1 MKAVRFFSCSFFSRV
16 SLLACAALIAHGGA
30 AWAADATLEGGTVT
44 LHEGE
49 TASFAVAGVPGGPA
63 NLHAVC
69 HIGEVNGTASL
80 TFDGE
85 HYVPLSDPAVGETIN
100 LTGGETRDY
109 KLTGVIEVE
118 EGAYIAFFFTGAPA
132 AMCFP
137 GMNCNG
143 AEGEAGS
150 VSVSCRNVGP

>member
-1 MKAVRFFSCSFFSRV
+1 M
-16 SLLACAALIAHGGA
+16 
-30 AWAADATLEGGTVT
+30 GGTVT

-49 TASFAVAGVPGGPA
+49 TASFAIKGVPGGPA
-63 NLHAVC
+63 DLHAECRISDVS
-69 HIGEVNGTASL
+69 GSASL

-109 KLTGVIEVE
+109 KLMGVIDAE
-118 EGAYIAFFFTGAPA
+118 EGAYVAFFFTGAPA

-150 VSVSCRNVGP
+150 VTLSCRNAAP